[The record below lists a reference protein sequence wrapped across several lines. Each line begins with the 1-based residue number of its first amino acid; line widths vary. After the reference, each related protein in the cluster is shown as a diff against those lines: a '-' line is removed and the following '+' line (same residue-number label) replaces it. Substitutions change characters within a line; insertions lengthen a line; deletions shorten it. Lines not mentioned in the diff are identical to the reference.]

1 MNHEATV
8 GVPVGS
14 SGHPGRAVS
23 AIGIDNRDGLG
34 FFHPGG
40 LRPGDRH
47 VQRGGRKPGG
57 NGAFAYNPAAM
68 GFHDRTSVSLGPSS
82 SGQASVS
89 TRLRDTMTAPV
100 PTGSPLPLFQAT
112 LRVHNQWRIGLGIG
126 DSLGSRDLSQAER
139 GGAGYS
145 GPRRRPA
152 TTLRRPP
159 DEQQIGSCCLGPDT
173 GLQGERGFQ
182 RGGRSGLLQ
191 GDLCTRSPKLLEFE
205 IRLTPKN
212 YALGDQKLACKNL
225 QQRRSVDPMRI
236 EHDALQEAG

>member
-89 TRLRDTMTAPV
+89 TRLRDTMQRRCRLGHRSPYFKLPSGYTTNGGSAWVLETRWEAGIFPKLSGEVPVTVAPGV
-100 PTGSPLPLFQAT
+100 ALPLPFGAHPTNSKLEAVALVLT
-112 LRVHNQWRIGLGIG
+112 LVYKVSEDFSVAAGL
-126 DSLGSRDLSQAER
+126 DYYKETFARDPQSCWN
-139 GGAGYS
+139 
-145 GPRRRPA
+145 
-152 TTLRRPP
+152 LR
-159 DEQQIGSCCLGPDT
+159 
-173 GLQGERGFQ
+173 
-182 RGGRSGLLQ
+182 
-191 GDLCTRSPKLLEFE
+191 
-205 IRLTPKN
+205 
-212 YALGDQKLACKNL
+212 
-225 QQRRSVDPMRI
+225 
-236 EHDALQEAG
+236 